1 MSSEISM
8 QNKSPNKSD
17 VIIIGGGPAGSTM
30 ASQLAQQGLDVVL
43 FDKDHHPRFHIGE
56 SLLPRNLPILAELGI
71 LEAVEKMAVKK
82 LGADLALPDKTY
94 YRKFEFAEA
103 NKDHP
108 HAFQVKRAEFD
119 HLLLNTARDKGATIH
134 EGVKVTNVSFDQ
146 PDAVIVSTKNSQGE
160 TQDWQTRFVVDASGR
175 DTFLAGRMKTKER
188 DPQHNSAAVFS
199 HFEGVERRPGP
210 DAGNTSVTWFDHG
223 WFWTIP
229 LSGNVDSVGVVCD
242 PEFLRTRKTPLDEFL
257 LSTIATCPQ
266 MKHRMAQAKPISEAQ
281 AAGNFSYK
289 STIMHGDRFLLIGDA
304 YAFLD
309 PMFSTG
315 VYLAMEGAMQGADA
329 IQSYLKNENEGAFSL
344 DAHAKKMERGLSHL
358 TWFIYKFNTPA
369 MRILFMSKLNPF
381 NMRRAVISLLAGDI
395 FGRMPGGVGA
405 PAFKLAHRFLSIFR
419 R

>member
-1 MSSEISM
+1 MSLENPI
-8 QNKSPNKSD
+8 QNKSD

-30 ASQLAQQGLDVVL
+30 ASRLAEQGLDIVL

-56 SLLPRNLPILAELGI
+56 SLLPRNLPILAKLGI

-94 YRKFEFAEA
+94 YRKFEFSEA
-103 NKDHP
+103 DKNHP

-146 PDAVIVSTKNSQGE
+146 PEAVVVSTIDSEGNEQE
-160 TQDWQTRFVVDASGR
+160 WQTRFVVDASGR

-199 HFEGVERRPGP
+199 HFEGVDRRPGP
-210 DAGNTSVTWFDHG
+210 DAGNTSVTWFKHG

-242 PEFLRTRKTPLDEFL
+242 PEFLRTRKTSLDEFL
-257 LSTIATCPQ
+257 LSTIETCPQ
-266 MKHRMAQAKPISEAQ
+266 MKQRMAQAKSISETQ

-289 STIMHGDRFLLIGDA
+289 STKMHGDRFLLIGDA

-315 VYLAMEGAMQGADA
+315 VYLAMESAMQGADA
-329 IQSYLKNENEGAFSL
+329 IQTFLGDENEGALCL
-344 DAHAKKMERGLSHL
+344 DTHAKKMERGLSHL

-369 MRILFMSKLNPF
+369 MQTLFMSKLNPF
-381 NMRRAVISLLAGDI
+381 NMRRSVISLLAGDI

-419 R
+419 C